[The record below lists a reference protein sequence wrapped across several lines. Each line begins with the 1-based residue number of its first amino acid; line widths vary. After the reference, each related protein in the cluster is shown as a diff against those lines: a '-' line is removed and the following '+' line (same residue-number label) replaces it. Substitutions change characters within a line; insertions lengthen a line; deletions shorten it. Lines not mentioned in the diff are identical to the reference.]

1 MATFLLCNSGFIFLL
16 ILKPFFIALSQIS
29 ASIPP
34 ISTGSPILP
43 LVQTPSH
50 DLYKMKQEGIFD
62 EIAGIWIGNYE
73 NEIQIDKIL
82 LDTINDIE
90 FNKPIIKSNNFGH
103 SEKKIVIPIGTT
115 IEINT
120 NDNKPYVKILERFL
134 EE

>member
-1 MATFLLCNSGFIFLL
+1 
-16 ILKPFFIALSQIS
+16 
-29 ASIPP
+29 
-34 ISTGSPILP
+34 
-43 LVQTPSH
+43 
-50 DLYKMKQEGIFD
+50 MKQEGIFD

-73 NEIQIDKIL
+73 NEIQISKIL

-90 FNKPIIKSNNFGH
+90 FKKPIIKSNNFGH